1 MLHDRLVMSWERSAR
16 KQRAWSIIHLILL
29 QSITL
34 HLLYIIW
41 AATCH
46 ARPSS
51 HSPMLESDRLPAKHH
66 TLALT
71 QARWQLQRQAAHAH
85 AAPGCSDRHKYKTTS
100 SFSVF
105 LTLQKE
111 TNVMNVCR
119 RFCHTGHT
127 DENALVWR
135 RRTHRRQ
142 SCRTL
147 KSVGDKLLCKIISF
161 VPLIPY
167 LASTMRFIFVCL
179 FIPQPPSRA
188 GIAQ

>member
-85 AAPGCSDRHKYKTTS
+85 AAPGCSDRHKYRTTS
-100 SFSVF
+100 SFCLSDASERDKCDECLPPVLSHRSHRWECFSVEKAH
-105 LTLQKE
+105 TSQTVLQ
-111 TNVMNVCR
+111 N
-119 RFCHTGHT
+119 
-127 DENALVWR
+127 
-135 RRTHRRQ
+135 
-142 SCRTL
+142 S
-147 KSVGDKLLCKIISF
+147 
-161 VPLIPY
+161 
-167 LASTMRFIFVCL
+167 
-179 FIPQPPSRA
+179 
-188 GIAQ
+188 